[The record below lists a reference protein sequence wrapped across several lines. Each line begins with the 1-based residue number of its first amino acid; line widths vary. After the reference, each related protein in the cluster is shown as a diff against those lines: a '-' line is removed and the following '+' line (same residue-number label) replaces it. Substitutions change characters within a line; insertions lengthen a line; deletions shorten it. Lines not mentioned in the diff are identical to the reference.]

1 MANWVPLGKYV
12 LVRLH
17 TKGSALLLEGDVQYN
32 GLGEVL
38 GVGADVE
45 GVSVGDTVLL
55 NGPQGLIAH
64 AELGEH
70 VALVAGPLVLAKR
83 VEAVEVQH

>member
-1 MANWVPLGKYV
+1 MKWQPLGKYV

-17 TKGSALLLEGDVQYN
+17 TKGSQLLLEGDVQYN

-38 GVGADVE
+38 EVGPEVE
-45 GVSVGDTVLL
+45 HVQVGDTVLL

-64 AELGEH
+64 VELGEH
-70 VALVAGPLVLAKR
+70 VALVAAPFVLAVQVAEPV
-83 VEAVEVQH
+83 VES